1 MESGNNHPAF
11 DYDDDGKAGIP
22 ARGGPSTRRTS
33 GDFRMQPE
41 ADPVSRAWGV
51 MLPETGIRP
60 RREAQVS
67 EAYNSARK
75 AGRRQMKEALSRG
88 ESPFLPSLDGII
100 PDHAP
105 TEGVSVGTI
114 DIPLSLVAGTRTR
127 SRSSM
132 FSCGFLPIADPGS
145 EFAAKWSALY
155 DAQVSEGIRDPI
167 VAYEYLQ
174 RFYVAE
180 GNKRVSVLRWL
191 GNPTITARVARVM
204 PRGAADTEAEGYREF
219 LEFYRVAPIYGFFFS
234 EAGSFARMARLLGRD
249 LERPWPED
257 EVKRLET
264 AYRLFER
271 SFKDNGGDPLPSTAA
286 DAFLIYLQGY
296 TTSDPLRVSG
306 RTMDER
312 VRRIWDEF
320 VAASPDK
327 PIDYVEH
334 PPEGKPRILPAIKS
348 LVLPARPLRVA
359 FIYDRSPQTS
369 GWVALHEQGRID
381 LAKRLANQ
389 VETCAFPSCS
399 TERAFDDAVETAIA
413 EGSTLIVTSSPRQ
426 FEQTVRAA
434 VAHPD
439 RSFINCS
446 INLSSSAVRTFYAR
460 MYEVKFVMGAL
471 AACLAENHRIGY
483 LAFSPIYG
491 SISEVNAFALGAA
504 LVDPYATVHLRWL
517 SASGDSWERELR
529 DAGVDVIAGRDHP
542 DPADPDAPHGLYRIG
557 GDGSAE
563 NLATPIWDWGRY
575 YELIVRSIKNDTW
588 QKDGTG
594 RRERALNYWWGM
606 SSGVVRLGLGEGLA
620 AGQRRLVKL
629 LSRSIIDRRLHPFEG
644 ALFDQNGVQV
654 NPEGSERPSNEELAS
669 MRWLNGNIV
678 GRLPKSWELS
688 RDGKDDVEV
697 SGVISR
703 QTDETEP

>member
-1 MESGNNHPAF
+1 M
-11 DYDDDGKAGIP
+11 
-22 ARGGPSTRRTS
+22 
-33 GDFRMQPE
+33 
-41 ADPVSRAWGV
+41 
-51 MLPETGIRP
+51 
-60 RREAQVS
+60 S
-67 EAYNSARK
+67 EAYDSARK

-100 PDHAP
+100 PDHAS
-105 TEGVSVGTI
+105 TEGMAVGTI
-114 DIPLSLVAGTRTR
+114 DIPLPLVVGTRTR

-145 EFAAKWSALY
+145 EFAVKWSALY

-191 GNPTITARVARVM
+191 DNPTITARVARVM
-204 PRGAADTEAEGYREF
+204 PRDADETEAESYREF

-234 EAGSFARMARLLGRD
+234 APGSFARMARLLGRD
-249 LERPWPED
+249 LENPWPPD
-257 EVKRLET
+257 EAKRLGT

-271 SFKDNGGDPLPSTAA
+271 SFEDNGGDALPSTAA
-286 DAFLIYLQGY
+286 DAFLIYLQDY
-296 TTSDPLRVSG
+296 ATSDPLRASAS
-306 RTMDER
+306 TMDER

-334 PPEGKPRILPAIKS
+334 PPDGKPRIIPAIRS
-348 LVLPARPLRVA
+348 LVLPAKPLRVA

-369 GWVALHEQGRID
+369 GWVALHERGRID
-381 LAKRLANQ
+381 LEKRLVGQ
-389 VETCAFPSCS
+389 VETIAFPSCS
-399 TERAFDDAVETAIA
+399 TGGAFDGAVEAAIA
-413 EGSTLIVTSSPRQ
+413 DGSALIVTSSPRQ

-446 INLSSSAVRTFYAR
+446 INLTSSAVRTFYAR
-460 MYEVKFVMGAL
+460 MYEIKFVMGAL
-471 AACLAENHRIGY
+471 AASLAKNHRIGY

-517 SASGDSWERELR
+517 SASGESWERELL
-529 DAGVDVIAGRDHP
+529 DAGVSVIAGRDHP
-542 DPADPDAPHGLYRIG
+542 DPTDPDTPHGLYRIG
-557 GDGSAE
+557 EDGSVE
-563 NLATPIWDWGRY
+563 SLAIPVWDWGRY

-606 SSGVVRLGLGEGLA
+606 SSGVVRLDLGQDLA
-620 AGQRRLVKL
+620 AGQQRLAGL
-629 LSRSIIDRRLHPFEG
+629 LAKSIVDRRLHPFEG
-644 ALFDQNGVQV
+644 AIFDQRGTRI
-654 NPEGSERPSNEELAS
+654 NPEGSPRPSNEQIAS

-688 RDGKDDVEV
+688 RDGRDDVEV

-703 QTDETEP
+703 QTDEGE